1 MNRIDSTFARLKGKG
16 EKALIAYIMAGD
28 PSLAD
33 TEALVMELEQ
43 SGADIIEL
51 GVPFPIRLRMG
62 RSFNKRPIERFEAE
76 PRSGKFSIP

>member
-1 MNRIDSTFARLKGKG
+1 MNRIDTTFARLKGKG

-51 GVPFPIRLRMG
+51 GARM
-62 RSFNKRPIERFEAE
+62 ERQFDHVLATTGG
-76 PRSGKFSIP
+76 SAI